1 MFNKQKFEEILKEKF
16 LEIYEDDNIIK
27 ENEVYSLAYTT
38 SEDEKDEYQ
47 LNFDSKKMELQ
58 WFKNNKKIYKEN
70 YNFDEIIQIVEEN
83 DLIDILL
90 ENIKKKLFFLL
101 EISRKIWYNK
111 LYKFEIKKEL
121 LNAAP

>member
-16 LEIYEDDNIIK
+16 LEIYKDDNIIK

-90 ENIKKKLFFLL
+90 ENI
-101 EISRKIWYNK
+101 
-111 LYKFEIKKEL
+111 
-121 LNAAP
+121 

>member
-16 LEIYEDDNIIK
+16 LKIYEDDNVIK

-38 SEDEKDEYQ
+38 SEDKKDEYQ

-90 ENIKKKLFFLL
+90 ENI
-101 EISRKIWYNK
+101 
-111 LYKFEIKKEL
+111 
-121 LNAAP
+121 

>member
-27 ENEVYSLAYTT
+27 ENEIYSLAYTT

-70 YNFDEIIQIVEEN
+70 YNFDEILQVVEEN

-90 ENIKKKLFFLL
+90 ENI
-101 EISRKIWYNK
+101 
-111 LYKFEIKKEL
+111 
-121 LNAAP
+121 

>member
-1 MFNKQKFEEILKEKF
+1 MFSKQIFEEILKENF

-58 WFKNNKKIYKEN
+58 WFKNNKTIYKEK
-70 YNFDEIIQIVEEN
+70 YSLDEIIQIIEEN
-83 DLIDILL
+83 NLMDMLL
-90 ENIKKKLFFLL
+90 ENI
-101 EISRKIWYNK
+101 
-111 LYKFEIKKEL
+111 
-121 LNAAP
+121 

>member
-90 ENIKKKLFFLL
+90 ENI
-101 EISRKIWYNK
+101 
-111 LYKFEIKKEL
+111 
-121 LNAAP
+121 

>member
-38 SEDEKDEYQ
+38 SEDGKNEYQ

-90 ENIKKKLFFLL
+90 ENI
-101 EISRKIWYNK
+101 
-111 LYKFEIKKEL
+111 
-121 LNAAP
+121 

>member
-1 MFNKQKFEEILKEKF
+1 MFSKQIFEEILKEKF

-58 WFKNNKKIYKEN
+58 WFKNNKTIYKEK
-70 YNFDEIIQIVEEN
+70 YSLDEIIQIIEEN
-83 DLIDILL
+83 NLMDMLL
-90 ENIKKKLFFLL
+90 ENI
-101 EISRKIWYNK
+101 
-111 LYKFEIKKEL
+111 
-121 LNAAP
+121 